1 METISVVTE
10 VQRRRRF
17 SIADKLRAVRESNE
31 PGMSVSYV
39 ARKYGISPSLLF
51 NWRRRMAEGGKQAIQ
66 ADDDV
71 VAASEVRELKR
82 QIRELERVLGK
93 KTLENEILRDAVELA
108 HQKKLISR
116 LPSLPGDDTV

>member
-1 METISVVTE
+1 METISVVAE

-17 SIADKLRAVRESNE
+17 SIRDKLIAVRESNE

-51 NWRRRMAEGGKQAIQ
+51 NWRRRMAEGGKQAIE

-71 VAASEVRELKR
+71 VAAGEVRELKR
-82 QIRELERVLGK
+82 RILELERVLGK

-116 LPSLPGDDTV
+116 LPSLPRDDTA

>member
-1 METISVVTE
+1 METISVVAE

-17 SIADKLRAVRESNE
+17 SIRDKLIAVRESNE
-31 PGMSVSYV
+31 PGMSVSFV

-51 NWRRRMAEGGKQAIQ
+51 NWRRRMAEGGKQAIE

-71 VAASEVRELKR
+71 VAAGEVRELKR
-82 QIRELERVLGK
+82 RIRELERVLGK

-116 LPSLPGDDTV
+116 FPSLPRDDTA

>member
-1 METISVVTE
+1 METISVVAE

-17 SIADKLRAVRESNE
+17 SIRDKLIAVRESNE

-51 NWRRRMAEGGKQAIQ
+51 NWRRRMAEGGKQAIES
-66 ADDDV
+66 DDDV
-71 VAASEVRELKR
+71 VAAGEVRELKR
-82 QIRELERVLGK
+82 RIRELERVLGK

-116 LPSLPGDDTV
+116 FPSLPRDDTA

>member
-1 METISVVTE
+1 METISVVAE

-17 SIADKLRAVRESNE
+17 SIRDKLIAVRESNE

-51 NWRRRMAEGGKQAIQ
+51 NWRRRMAEGGKQAIE

-71 VAASEVRELKR
+71 VAAGEVRELKR
-82 QIRELERVLGK
+82 RIRELERVLGK

-116 LPSLPGDDTV
+116 LPSLQRDDTA

>member
-1 METISVVTE
+1 METISVVAE

-17 SIADKLRAVRESNE
+17 SIRDKLIAVRESNE

-51 NWRRRMAEGGKQAIQ
+51 NWRRRMAEGGKQTIE

-71 VAASEVRELKR
+71 VAAGEV
-82 QIRELERVLGK
+82 
-93 KTLENEILRDAVELA
+93 
-108 HQKKLISR
+108 
-116 LPSLPGDDTV
+116 

>member
-1 METISVVTE
+1 METISVVAE

-17 SIADKLRAVRESNE
+17 SIRDKLIAVRESNE

-51 NWRRRMAEGGKQAIQ
+51 NWRRRMAEGGKQAIE

-71 VAASEVRELKR
+71 VAAGEVRELKR
-82 QIRELERVLGK
+82 RIRELERVLGK

-108 HQKKLISR
+108 HQKN
-116 LPSLPGDDTV
+116 

>member
-1 METISVVTE
+1 METISVVAE

-17 SIADKLRAVRESNE
+17 SIRDKLIAVRESNE

-51 NWRRRMAEGGKQAIQ
+51 NWRRRMAEGGKQAIE

-71 VAASEVRELKR
+71 VAAGEVRELKR
-82 QIRELERVLGK
+82 RIRELERVLGK

-116 LPSLPGDDTV
+116 LPSLPRDDTA

>member
-1 METISVVTE
+1 MESISVVTE
-10 VQRRRRF
+10 VQRRRRY
-17 SIADKLRAVRESNE
+17 SVVEKLEAVRESNE
-31 PGMSVSYV
+31 PGRSVSFV

-82 QIRELERVLGK
+82 RIRELERVLGK

-116 LPSLPGDDTV
+116 LPSLPGDGTA

>member
-1 METISVVTE
+1 METISVVAE

-17 SIADKLRAVRESNE
+17 SIRDKLIAVQETNE
-31 PGMSVSYV
+31 PGMTVSYV

-51 NWRRRMAEGGKQAIQ
+51 NWRRRMAEGGKQAIE

-71 VAASEVRELKR
+71 VAAGEVRELKR
-82 QIRELERVLGK
+82 RIRELERVLGK

-116 LPSLPGDDTV
+116 FPSLPRDDTA

>member
-1 METISVVTE
+1 VETISVVAE

-17 SIADKLRAVRESNE
+17 SIRDKLIAVRESNE

-51 NWRRRMAEGGKQAIQ
+51 NWRRRMAEGGKQAIE

-71 VAASEVRELKR
+71 VAAGEVRELKR
-82 QIRELERVLGK
+82 RIRELERVLGK

-116 LPSLPGDDTV
+116 LPSLPRDDTA

>member
-1 METISVVTE
+1 METISVVAE

-17 SIADKLRAVRESNE
+17 SIRDKLIAVQESNE
-31 PGMSVSYV
+31 PGMTVSYV

-51 NWRRRMAEGGKQAIQ
+51 NWRRRMAQGGKQAIE

-71 VAASEVRELKR
+71 VAVGEVRELKR
-82 QIRELERVLGK
+82 RIRELERVLGK

-116 LPSLPGDDTV
+116 LPSLPRDDTA

>member
-1 METISVVTE
+1 METISVVAE

-17 SIADKLRAVRESNE
+17 SIRDKLIAVQESNE
-31 PGMSVSYV
+31 PGMTVSYV

-51 NWRRRMAEGGKQAIQ
+51 NWRRRMAQGGKQAIE

-71 VAASEVRELKR
+71 VAVGEVRELKR
-82 QIRELERVLGK
+82 RIRELERVLGK

-108 HQKKLISR
+108 HQKKLISW
-116 LPSLPGDDTV
+116 LPSLPRDDTA

>member
-1 METISVVTE
+1 METISVVAE

-17 SIADKLRAVRESNE
+17 SIRDKLIAVRESNE

-51 NWRRRMAEGGKQAIQ
+51 NWRRRMAEGGKQAIE

-71 VAASEVRELKR
+71 VAAGEVRELKR
-82 QIRELERVLGK
+82 RIRELERVLGK

-116 LPSLPGDDTV
+116 FPSLPRDDTA

>member
-1 METISVVTE
+1 MEAISVITE

-82 QIRELERVLGK
+82 QIRELERVLGD
-93 KTLENEILRDAVELA
+93 LPP
-108 HQKKLISR
+108 LIGP
-116 LPSLPGDDTV
+116 LGC

>member
-1 METISVVTE
+1 METISVVAE

-17 SIADKLRAVRESNE
+17 SIRDKLIAVQESNE
-31 PGMSVSYV
+31 PGMTVSYV

-51 NWRRRMAEGGKQAIQ
+51 NWRRRMAQGGKQAIE

-71 VAASEVRELKR
+71 VSVGEVRELKR
-82 QIRELERVLGK
+82 RIRELERVLGK

-116 LPSLPGDDTV
+116 LPSLPRDDTA